1 LRLDQQEKG
10 SWRIRVGDEDLCTDD
25 GSEPRITRRPVK
37 AGDAIDAADIPER
50 HRGIAEF
57 RRAIGEVFGIGG
69 RLEEREGALAA
80 EFDIVRRRKGHI

>member
-1 LRLDQQEKG
+1 
-10 SWRIRVGDEDLCTDD
+10 
-25 GSEPRITRRPVK
+25 VK

>member
-1 LRLDQQEKG
+1 
-10 SWRIRVGDEDLCTDD
+10 
-25 GSEPRITRRPVK
+25 VK
-37 AGDAIDAADIPER
+37 AGDAVDATEIPER

-80 EFDIVRRRKGHI
+80 EFDIVR